1 MKARKNIIKK
11 ISQFN
16 NFKLKH
22 KKELKHWIRAK
33 NFKNK
38 NFSILLNSAR
48 YLKSLYEINK
58 CCKHNIIKTLLNFNI
73 NNNIYF
79 NYITN
84 GLNLKYDDQLVQFS
98 DKNNYIINFKLKK
111 TIYTKNN
118 LLVANSLQ
126 KLCIIYDNKF
136 VNNNKLV
143 SNFYDIFNTN
153 IFISLSI
160 INEIYLILMKNL
172 LLKIN

>member
-1 MKARKNIIKK
+1 MKAKKNIIKK

-16 NFKLKH
+16 SFKLKH
-22 KKELKHWIRAK
+22 RKELKHWIRTK

-38 NFSILLNSAR
+38 NFNVLLNSVK
-48 YLKSLYEINK
+48 YLKSLYRINK
-58 CCKHNIIKTLLNFNI
+58 YCKHNIIKTSLIFNI

-98 DKNNYIINFKLKK
+98 DKNTFIINFKLKK
-111 TIYTKNN
+111 IIYSKDSSLNI
-118 LLVANSLQ
+118 NSLQ
-126 KLCIIYDNKF
+126 KLYTVYDNKYI
-136 VNNNKLV
+136 NNNKLL
-143 SNFYDIFNTN
+143 FDYYDIFNIN
-153 IFISLSI
+153 AYIFISLM
-160 INEIYLILMKNL
+160 NEIYLVLIRNL